1 MKFKLIYGLMLGA
14 FLFACTSSEK
24 ESESSEEMEEVV
36 EVPEGE
42 VTYSADTTSLKGYFA
57 VGEGDSKKP
66 GVLVIHE
73 WWGHNEH
80 SRERA
85 DMLAELGY
93 VAFALDMYGDGKNTN
108 HPDDAGKFMT
118 AVVSDMDIAK
128 ARFESALEQLK
139 MHPNVDPEQIAV
151 VGYCFGGTMALSMA
165 NAGYDLDAVAAFHA
179 GLGLP
184 IMPDSA
190 GVVKAKILVA
200 NGADD
205 PMISEQQVVDFK
217 MVMDASEV
225 DYKYVAYEGVVHAFT
240 NKRADEIASQ
250 HEMLSGAL
258 AYNAKADSASWEEM
272 KILLSEVFSK

>member
-1 MKFKLIYGLMLGA
+1 MKLKLFYA
-14 FLFACTSSEK
+14 FIISVFAVACTSTQT
-24 ESESSEEMEEVV
+24 ESDSSEEKKEVV
-36 EVPEGE
+36 EVPKGE

-57 VGEGDSKKP
+57 VGEGDQKRP

-108 HPDDAGKFMT
+108 HPDNAGKFMM

-139 MHPNVDPEQIAV
+139 MHPNVDSEQIAV

-200 NGADD
+200 NGAAD
-205 PMISEQQVVDFK
+205 PMISEQQVEDFK
-217 MVMDASEV
+217 AVMDASAV

-240 NKRADEIASQ
+240 NKSADEIASQ
-250 HEMLSGAL
+250 HEMLNGAL
-258 AYNAKADSASWEEM
+258 AYDAAADSASWEEM
-272 KILLSEVFSK
+272 KILLNEAFK